1 MSRWHTEGDLPSIS
15 SALTKAFSFSLLL
28 AVPVV
33 TGGII
38 LGDKLLYYLYGADF
52 EAGASALILLLLV
65 QIATIFV
72 TLQISCLNALDKPRS
87 SFIATTLSA
96 SVNIILNITLIP
108 LLGILGSACAT
119 LISVVMNALI
129 SYQLLSSHLQVTLDW
144 ESLRNILIA
153 AGIMAVLVLA
163 FRFAIGISSVLYLLT
178 AVTAGAVVY
187 LLILFRLDDNLR
199 METMN
204 LLRSIGFF

>member
-1 MSRWHTEGDLPSIS
+1 
-15 SALTKAFSFSLLL
+15 
-28 AVPVV
+28 
-33 TGGII
+33 
-38 LGDKLLYYLYGADF
+38 
-52 EAGASALILLLLV
+52 
-65 QIATIFV
+65 
-72 TLQISCLNALDKPRS
+72 LDKPRS

-96 SVNIILNITLIP
+96 SVNIILNIMLIP

-163 FRFAIGISSVLYLLT
+163 IRLAIGISSVFYLLI
-178 AVTAGAVVY
+178 AVAAGAVVY